1 MYKALE
7 KAVYAMLAQSGY
19 TVDAELNTDSKTSL
33 PCITYLPLNESELA
47 QGDTINYES
56 VAYQVKVWSR
66 DMSDIA
72 TIKYDLKK
80 IFKNNGWHL
89 ASVGTT
95 SHEGVICATMT
106 IEAITYSKE
115 D

>member
-7 KAVYAMLAQSGY
+7 TVVYAMLTSSGY
-19 TVDAELNTDSKTSL
+19 PVDAELATDSKTSL
-33 PCITYLPLNESELA
+33 PCITYLNLNESELA
-47 QGDTINYES
+47 QGNTINYET

-66 DMSDIA
+66 AMSDIA
-72 TIKYDLKK
+72 NIKYDLKK
-80 IFKNNGWHL
+80 LFKQNGWHL
-89 ASVGTT
+89 ASVSTT

-115 D
+115 E